1 MTAVA
6 FKNACHSSAQA
17 AAPYLHISDE
27 QHYEE
32 TLELIETLLEDA
44 EDSLNDPLNGI
55 IDLLSQAIE
64 EYENQDE
71 DLAAFNNAAVNQPA
85 DIATLLLL
93 MDQYQLG
100 TADIPEVGSKSMV
113 SRVLSGE
120 RSMNKNHIKALAA
133 RFQIS
138 PNLFFE

>member
-6 FKNACHSSAQA
+6 FKNACHSFAQA

-71 DLAAFNNAAVNQPA
+71 DLV
-85 DIATLLLL
+85 
-93 MDQYQLG
+93 
-100 TADIPEVGSKSMV
+100 
-113 SRVLSGE
+113 
-120 RSMNKNHIKALAA
+120 
-133 RFQIS
+133 
-138 PNLFFE
+138 